1 MIGVSTS
8 VYSSLMGTGFS
19 PASIFTS
26 GSQGVWYEPSDLT
39 TMFQDRAGTTPV
51 TTPGQT
57 VGLRLDK
64 SKGLVL
70 GSELITPVANQ
81 DFSSDTGYWVKGG
94 GATISGGK
102 ANFSASSGYVLYR
115 GGVSGIAVGG
125 YYEFTF
131 TVSDYVSGSIR
142 PYLGA
147 TPAFGASVSA
157 NGTYTARLGPGA
169 GAEVGFNSASAFT
182 GSIDN
187 VSIKAITGNHAV
199 APTDAARP
207 TYGIEPK
214 TGRRNLLTFTEDLSN
229 AVWALDGS
237 VSRSGN
243 TLTFTSTSTDRRYAL
258 FFNSATTPVS
268 GNTYVLTARFTVASG
283 SEVIALGSRSGGAVF
298 GWIAYNTSTQSSLG
312 SYVLSTPFTS
322 ISFLSATQVSTDVWD
337 LSVLITANA
346 NGISPIVNFGANGQ
360 TPSQLRF
367 NGNGTS
373 SVSVTR
379 FQLEAS
385 STATAYQRVGTAF
398 DVTEAGVPTVHYV
411 QYDGTDDSFSTSS
424 IDFTAT
430 DKMSVFAGVR
440 KLSDTGFGAII
451 ELSAELAANNGS
463 FLIRGPESG
472 ANYLVGSKGTLTI
485 LRTLTT
491 YTAPITNIITMVSN
505 ISGPL
510 LQTRINGST
519 VDTSTSGQGTG
530 NFGNYPLFIGRRGN
544 SSLPLNGRDYG
555 IIVVGKT
562 ASATEIT
569 NTESYLAANT
579 SGVTI

>member
-1 MIGVSTS
+1 MGF
-8 VYSSLMGTGFS
+8 SLPVLNRRRRMGTAAFS
-19 PASIFTS
+19 PVSLFSA
-26 GSQGVWYEPSDLT
+26 GEQGFWLEPSDLT

-64 SKGLVL
+64 SKGLTL
-70 GSELITPVANQ
+70 GSELVTPVANQ

-207 TYGIEPK
+207 TYGIEPWS
-214 TGRRNLLTFTEDLSN
+214 GRRNLLTYSEDFAAGPWLIFGGGSKTGFNVAVAPDGTTTADSVRVTTAGTGSN
-229 AVWALDGS
+229 IYQQPTYTVAAVPYTFSCYVKRNAASDQTFQLFNNFQS
-237 VSRSGN
+237 AQTSSGN
-243 TLTFTSTSTDRRYAL
+243 LTATDTWQRFSLTSTSNAGSAL
-258 FFNSATTPVS
+258 MLVGII
-268 GNTYVLTARFTVASG
+268 GNTSGTQADVLVW
-283 SEVIALGSRSGGAVF
+283 GA
-298 GWIAYNTSTQSSLG
+298 
-312 SYVLSTPFTS
+312 
-322 ISFLSATQVSTDVWD
+322 
-337 LSVLITANA
+337 
-346 NGISPIVNFGANGQ
+346 
-360 TPSQLRF
+360 
-367 NGNGTS
+367 
-373 SVSVTR
+373 
-379 FQLEAS
+379 QLELG
-385 STATAYQRVGTAF
+385 STATAYQRVGTDF

-424 IDFTAT
+424 IDFSAT

-440 KLSDTGFGAII
+440 KLSDAAAGVIV
-451 ELSAELAANNGS
+451 ELSQSINVSPGS
-463 FLIRGPESG
+463 FYLLGPRST
-472 ANYLVGSKGTLTI
+472 S
-485 LRTLTT
+485 TT
-491 YTAPITNIITMVSN
+491 YDFTSRGSVVTGTAFISGYVAPITNILTGLGD
-505 ISGPL
+505 ISGDRMTL
-510 LQTRINGST
+510 RVNGT
-519 VDTSTSGQGTG
+519 QVAQDTSDQGTG
-530 NFGNYPLFIGRRGN
+530 NFGNYPLYIGRRN
-544 SSLPLNGRDYG
+544 NASLPFNGRDYG
-555 IIVVGKT
+555 IIIVGKT

-579 SGVTI
+579 SGVTL